1 MHNFILDAYV
11 TAATVPGHR
20 ILMGRIERVQHRVGY
35 SPKEIVL
42 DAGYY
47 NARLARELERKGISA
62 YMSYRRF
69 HRKEHP
75 DCRSVKF

>member
-1 MHNFILDAYV
+1 MKNAGQDLAYV

-20 ILMGRIERVQHRVGY
+20 ILMERIERVQQRVGY

-47 NARLARELERKGISA
+47 NARQQEN
-62 YMSYRRF
+62 
-69 HRKEHP
+69 
-75 DCRSVKF
+75 